1 MRILHTSDWHLGQ
14 HFIGKTR
21 QAEHRA
27 LIAWLLEQVSA
38 LNIDAV
44 LLAGDVFDT
53 GAPPSYARELYH
65 QLLAGV
71 AAVGAS
77 LLVVG
82 GNHDSAATLG
92 EIRPL
97 LGALR
102 ATVIPSADLPLDEQV
117 VLLPRRDGQPGA
129 LVCAAPFIRPRD
141 VLRSQ
146 AGQDADDKQGA
157 LQAAITQHYH
167 ALYQR
172 ALARRAALGLAL
184 PIIATGHL
192 TTVGASASESVREI
206 YVGALEAFPTQAFP
220 PVDYLA
226 LGHIHRPQC
235 VGGLNHIRYSGS
247 PLALSFDEA
256 DTGKQM
262 WLLDFAEGQLSEV
275 SALPV
280 PCAQALASLSGDLV
294 SLPAQLAAVAAQG
307 SAERP
312 VWLEVR
318 VRGDDYLS
326 DLAARVAALA
336 DGLPVEILRVR
347 RERGDAVAS
356 LSADPGDTLDA
367 LSPLEVFERRLAQ
380 ETLTPEQ
387 HDGLLSR
394 YRQVLAELAETA

>member
-1 MRILHTSDWHLGQ
+1 MAI
-14 HFIGKTR
+14 IG
-21 QAEHRA
+21 
-27 LIAWLLEQVSA
+27 
-38 LNIDAV
+38 
-44 LLAGDVFDT
+44 
-53 GAPPSYARELYH
+53 
-65 QLLAGV
+65 
-71 AAVGAS
+71 
-77 LLVVG
+77 
-82 GNHDSAATLG
+82 
-92 EIRPL
+92 
-97 LGALR
+97 
-102 ATVIPSADLPLDEQV
+102 
-117 VLLPRRDGQPGA
+117 
-129 LVCAAPFIRPRD
+129 
-141 VLRSQ
+141 
-146 AGQDADDKQGA
+146 
-157 LQAAITQHYH
+157 
-167 ALYQR
+167 
-172 ALARRAALGLAL
+172 
-184 PIIATGHL
+184 
-192 TTVGASASESVREI
+192 SASESVREI

-256 DTGKQM
+256 DTHKQM
-262 WLLDFAEGQLSEV
+262 WLLDFADGQLREV
-275 SALPV
+275 SALPA
-280 PCAQALASLSGDLV
+280 PCAQALASLSGDLA

>member
-1 MRILHTSDWHLGQ
+1 MPTPGHSSPMRILHTSDWHLGQ

-71 AAVGAS
+71 AAAGAS

-117 VLLPRRDGQPGA
+117 VLLPRRDGRPGA

-192 TTVGASASESVREI
+192 TTVGSSAR
-206 YVGALEAFPTQAFP
+206 
-220 PVDYLA
+220 
-226 LGHIHRPQC
+226 
-235 VGGLNHIRYSGS
+235 
-247 PLALSFDEA
+247 
-256 DTGKQM
+256 
-262 WLLDFAEGQLSEV
+262 
-275 SALPV
+275 
-280 PCAQALASLSGDLV
+280 
-294 SLPAQLAAVAAQG
+294 
-307 SAERP
+307 
-312 VWLEVR
+312 
-318 VRGDDYLS
+318 
-326 DLAARVAALA
+326 
-336 DGLPVEILRVR
+336 
-347 RERGDAVAS
+347 
-356 LSADPGDTLDA
+356 
-367 LSPLEVFERRLAQ
+367 
-380 ETLTPEQ
+380 
-387 HDGLLSR
+387 
-394 YRQVLAELAETA
+394 

>member
-1 MRILHTSDWHLGQ
+1 
-14 HFIGKTR
+14 
-21 QAEHRA
+21 
-27 LIAWLLEQVSA
+27 
-38 LNIDAV
+38 
-44 LLAGDVFDT
+44 
-53 GAPPSYARELYH
+53 
-65 QLLAGV
+65 
-71 AAVGAS
+71 
-77 LLVVG
+77 
-82 GNHDSAATLG
+82 
-92 EIRPL
+92 
-97 LGALR
+97 
-102 ATVIPSADLPLDEQV
+102 
-117 VLLPRRDGQPGA
+117 
-129 LVCAAPFIRPRD
+129 
-141 VLRSQ
+141 
-146 AGQDADDKQGA
+146 
-157 LQAAITQHYH
+157 
-167 ALYQR
+167 
-172 ALARRAALGLAL
+172 
-184 PIIATGHL
+184 
-192 TTVGASASESVREI
+192 
-206 YVGALEAFPTQAFP
+206 
-220 PVDYLA
+220 
-226 LGHIHRPQC
+226 
-235 VGGLNHIRYSGS
+235 
-247 PLALSFDEA
+247 
-256 DTGKQM
+256 M

-280 PCAQALASLSGDLV
+280 PCAQALASLSGDLA

>member
-71 AAVGAS
+71 AAAGAS

-146 AGQDADDKQGA
+146 GGQDADDKQGA

-172 ALARRAALGLAL
+172 ALGRRADCGGCMKLF
-184 PIIATGHL
+184 
-192 TTVGASASESVREI
+192 VSEMR
-206 YVGALEAFPTQAFP
+206 A
-220 PVDYLA
+220 
-226 LGHIHRPQC
+226 
-235 VGGLNHIRYSGS
+235 
-247 PLALSFDEA
+247 
-256 DTGKQM
+256 
-262 WLLDFAEGQLSEV
+262 
-275 SALPV
+275 
-280 PCAQALASLSGDLV
+280 
-294 SLPAQLAAVAAQG
+294 
-307 SAERP
+307 
-312 VWLEVR
+312 
-318 VRGDDYLS
+318 
-326 DLAARVAALA
+326 A
-336 DGLPVEILRVR
+336 DGFAVSDAQQLPPIL
-347 RERGDAVAS
+347 
-356 LSADPGDTLDA
+356 T
-367 LSPLEVFERRLAQ
+367 
-380 ETLTPEQ
+380 
-387 HDGLLSR
+387 GLRNKS
-394 YRQVLAELAETA
+394 